1 MDFMTNN
8 GAYETFTI
16 LGGDLRQAHLANA
29 LAESGK
35 KVNALFLDRD
45 VYIDSRVSKTA
56 SVQKALANSD
66 VVVLPLP
73 VSLDGLH
80 LNSPYSKNSLLLSAA
95 FSMMNKGSLVL
106 AGKPDRAILNL
117 ASDNEIE
124 VVDYSEREELAILN
138 AVPTSEGAIAITMQ
152 ELPVTVFGLNCLIT
166 GFGRISKVMARILGV
181 MGATVTI
188 AARKHSDLAWA
199 QIYGCHTMN
208 IAKMHSLDSFDV
220 IYNTVPTRVFHERE
234 LSQLKEDCLIIDL
247 ASKPGGVDMQAAAQ
261 LGARAIW
268 ALSLP
273 GKVAPITAGNI
284 IKETISHIIDERG
297 AG

>member
-1 MDFMTNN
+1 MKSD
-8 GAYETFTI
+8 GIYERFTI

-35 KVNALFLDRD
+35 RVNALFLDRD
-45 VYIDSRVSKTA
+45 VYIDSRVNKTINL
-56 SVQKALANSD
+56 QKALSSSD

-80 LNSPYSKNSLLLSAA
+80 LNSPYSKNSLLLSGAFAA
-95 FSMMNKGSLVL
+95 MNKESLVL
-106 AGKPDRAILNL
+106 AGKPDQRILNL
-117 ASDNEIE
+117 ASDNELEII
-124 VVDYSEREELAILN
+124 DYSEREELAVLN
-138 AVPTSEGAIAITMQ
+138 AVPTAEGALAITMQ

-166 GFGRISKVMARILGV
+166 GFGRISKVMARMLDV
-181 MGATVTI
+181 MGATVTV

-208 IAKMHSLDSFDV
+208 IAKMHSLESFDV
-220 IYNTVPTRVFHERE
+220 IYNTVPERIFHERE
-234 LSQLKEDCLIIDL
+234 LSALKEDCLLIDL

-261 LGARAIW
+261 LGVRAIW

-284 IKETISHIIDERG
+284 IKETIGHIIDERG